1 MIRRPVSVLTDD
13 GSQRPW
19 IEAERGA
26 LREQAT
32 VELTSPTTTTR
43 SGRSARRTFSNAT
56 MIFAVC
62 SACDPDPTSRCRSG
76 AGIPSYRKKMSDMV
90 GS

>member
-1 MIRRPVSVLTDD
+1 MASV
-13 GSQRPW
+13 
-19 IEAERGA
+19 
-26 LREQAT
+26 
-32 VELTSPTTTTR
+32 
-43 SGRSARRTFSNAT
+43 RTFSNAT

-76 AGIPSYRKKMSDMV
+76 AGIPSSRKKMSDMF